1 MTIFRAFGRV
11 LWLAASLSSSVDSAS
26 AKPRDQVVRLS
37 GNRAI
42 AMRCD
47 GKGTFTILLEP
58 GDGGRRTHM
67 AALFAAL
74 SKRYRVCAYDRRNV
88 GHSSAASIPRTASD
102 LMSDAFDA
110 LTAADE
116 KGPLI
121 LFGSS
126 MGGLLVRSYAASHRV
141 VGYVTSNQP
150 GTSAEWGRHVR
161 RLETPAQMAEDDV
174 WASGG
179 NNEHIDVNDVS
190 RAIEVAGPPK
200 IPHIIL
206 ISTERYQCPAAGAC
220 GPLYPAYVAASRE
233 VADAGLAGSLRI
245 VDGDHDLYITNQD
258 AVVAAIDDVVR
269 SSRAQAARHV
279 RRLRLRRRQSSRARS
294 RLHPRSLPPRG
305 MPRPR

>member
-1 MTIFRAFGRV
+1 MTFCRALGLV
-11 LWLAASLSSSVDSAS
+11 LWLAAGLSSSVASAS

-37 GNRAI
+37 GSRVI

-47 GKGTFTILLEP
+47 GKGKFTILLEP

-74 SKRYRVCAYDRRNV
+74 STRYRVCEYDRRNV
-88 GHSSAASIPRTASD
+88 GSSSLASIPRRASD

-110 LTAADE
+110 LTVANE
-116 KGPLI
+116 KGPFI

-126 MGGLLVRSYAASHRV
+126 MGGLLVRSYAASHPV
-141 VGYVTSNQP
+141 AGYVTSNQP

-161 RLETPAQMAEDDV
+161 LFETPADQAKDDA

-190 RAIEVAGPPK
+190 RAIDVAGPPT
-200 IPHIIL
+200 IPHIIM

-233 VADAGLAGSLRI
+233 AADAGLGGSLRI
-245 VDGDHDLYITNQD
+245 IDGDHDLYITNLD
-258 AVVAAIDDVVR
+258 AVVAAIDDVANNS
-269 SSRAQAARHV
+269 SSRH
-279 RRLRLRRRQSSRARS
+279 
-294 RLHPRSLPPRG
+294 
-305 MPRPR
+305 